1 MILGVIGSK
10 DFNDFSLLAG
20 ILDSRNDISMIISGA
35 AAGTDT
41 LARRYARSRNIRFE
55 EFPPDYNNFSE
66 QAKHVRDR
74 MIVQSCDQVIA
85 FRDGICEGTEFT
97 VQYAEKLGK
106 PVISIEI

>member
-10 DFNDFSLLAG
+10 DFNDFSLLAD

-41 LARRYARSRNIRFE
+41 LVRNYARSLNIKFE

-66 QAKHVRDR
+66 QAKHVRDQ
-74 MIVQSCDQVIA
+74 MIVQSCDQLIA
-85 FRDGICEGTEFT
+85 FRDGICEGTEYT
-97 VQYAEKLGK
+97 VKYAEKLGK
-106 PVISIEI
+106 PVVSIAI